1 MKPITVLLADDHTI
15 MREGLRALLELETD
29 ITVVGEA
36 RHGREAVELAKK
48 YQPDVIVMDIAMPQ
62 LNGFVATQQVLE
74 MLPATKVLI
83 LSAYSDDP
91 YIHRV
96 LAVGAV
102 GFLVKQSS
110 AQCLSRAIRSVV
122 HGHTFFSPSI
132 SKRIQDQYR
141 HGNKLRGAKAAGV
154 LTAREL
160 EVVQLIAE
168 GSTNK
173 QIGAELGIS
182 VKTVEKHRQR
192 LMDKLSIHDTAGLTR
207 YAIAQGIIESSPQVT
222 II

>member
-29 ITVVGEA
+29 MTVVGEA
-36 RHGREAVELAKK
+36 HHGREAVELAKK
-48 YQPDVIVMDIAMPQ
+48 LRPDVLVMDIAMPQ
-62 LNGFVATQQVLE
+62 LNGFGATQQVLE
-74 MLPATKVLI
+74 SLPGTKVLI

-91 YIHRV
+91 YVHRV

-110 AQCLSRAIRSVV
+110 AQCLSKAIRAVAR
-122 HGHTFFSPSI
+122 GNTFFSPSI
-132 SKRIQDQYR
+132 SKRLQDQYR
-141 HGNKLRGAKAAGV
+141 QGSPPRGEKTGGV

-173 QIGAELGIS
+173 QIGVALGIS
-182 VKTVEKHRQR
+182 VKTVEKHRQHI
-192 LMDKLSIHDTAGLTR
+192 MDKLGIHDTAGLTR
-207 YAIAQGIIESSPQVT
+207 YAIAHGIIESSLHVT

>member
-1 MKPITVLLADDHTI
+1 MRPITVLLADDHTI
-15 MREGLRALLELETD
+15 MREGLRALLEVETD

-36 RHGREAVELAKK
+36 HHGREAVELAKK
-48 YQPDVIVMDIAMPQ
+48 FRPDVVLMDIAMPQ
-62 LNGFVATQQVLE
+62 LNGFGATQQVLE
-74 MLPATKVLI
+74 LLPATKVLI

-110 AQCLSRAIRSVV
+110 AQCLSEAIRTVMK
-122 HGHTFFSPSI
+122 GNTFFSPSI

-141 HGNKLRGAKAAGV
+141 QGNQPRGAKAAGV
-154 LTAREL
+154 LSAREL

-173 QIGAELGIS
+173 QIGVDLGIS

-192 LMDKLSIHDTAGLTR
+192 LMHKLSIHDTAGLTR
-207 YAIAQGIIESSPQVT
+207 YAIAQGIIESSVQVT
-222 II
+222 IV

>member
-29 ITVVGEA
+29 IAIVGEA
-36 RHGREAVELAKK
+36 RHGREAVALVQKH
-48 YQPDVIVMDIAMPQ
+48 QPDVVVMDIAMPQ
-62 LNGFVATQQVLE
+62 LNGFGATQQMLE
-74 MLPATKVLI
+74 LLPATKILI

-110 AQCLSRAIRSVV
+110 AQCLSRAIRSVMKGGV
-122 HGHTFFSPSI
+122 FFSPSI
-132 SKRIQDQYR
+132 SKRIQKQYQQ
-141 HGNKLRGAKAAGV
+141 GKPGGAKAAGV
-154 LTAREL
+154 LSAREL

-173 QIGAELGIS
+173 QIGAELRIS
-182 VKTVEKHRQR
+182 VKTVEKHRQN
-192 LMDKLSIHDTAGLTR
+192 LMGKLSIHDTAGLTR
-207 YAIAQGIIESSPQVT
+207 YAIAHGIVENPVQVT
-222 II
+222 IV